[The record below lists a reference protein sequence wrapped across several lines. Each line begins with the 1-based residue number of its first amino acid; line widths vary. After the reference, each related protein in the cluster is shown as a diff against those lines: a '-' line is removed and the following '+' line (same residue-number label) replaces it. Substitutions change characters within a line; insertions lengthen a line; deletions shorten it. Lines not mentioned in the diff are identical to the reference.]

1 MKKKVS
7 TNVTEIVFVIYA
19 FPSVTTFSMQ
29 KPLKI
34 TEKHIQ
40 REKMTFEAKT
50 VKKWGRPVISL
61 LI

>member
-19 FPSVTTFSMQ
+19 FPSVTNFLMQ

-34 TEKHIQ
+34 TEKNIQ
-40 REKMTFEAKT
+40 CEKMTFEAKT
-50 VKKWGRPVISL
+50 VEICGRPVISL